1 MNSHKE
7 TIINRI
13 NSIKDSIELM
23 NNSLKMFEDELKLIN
38 EKENEQPAKA
48 GFKPVETGEQSN
60 NEELKEV
67 MKEFSQSENVGPCPR
82 NIDEVKNNTNE
93 KKKRGRKPKKQQEGG
108 NEWAAE
114 LNKAEPDKKK
124 PKHINKTYSYYKNAY
139 TNEQREK
146 VKERSRQ
153 RYYKLKAL
161 KEDKKEVKR
170 GRGRPRKQ

>member
-67 MKEFSQSENVGPCPR
+67 MKED
-82 NIDEVKNNTNE
+82 IKEVINNTNE
-93 KKKRGRKPKKQQEGG
+93 QPKKRGRKPKKQEGG

-153 RYYKLKAL
+153 RYYKLKEL
-161 KEDKKEVKR
+161 KENNKEVKR

>member
-1 MNSHKE
+1 MNSNKE

-38 EKENEQPAKA
+38 EKENEQ
-48 GFKPVETGEQSN
+48 SN

-67 MKEFSQSENVGPCPR
+67 MKE

-124 PKHINKTYSYYKNAY
+124 PKHINKTYSYYKNSY
-139 TNEQREK
+139 TDEQREK
-146 VKERSRQ
+146 CKERSRE
-153 RYYKLKAL
+153 RYYRIKAL
-161 KEDKKEVKR
+161 NGEGLKKNKEVKR
-170 GRGRPRKQ
+170 KPGRPRKQ